1 MASLLQ
7 VRDAI
12 ALNGIAEARQLS
24 LQLTIP
30 LRLVEAM
37 LEQLMM
43 MGKIERI
50 KQNTPCLTGSCKTCP
65 ESSKC
70 DRVIYR
76 LRAYSTSS

>member
-12 ALNGIAEARQLS
+12 ALNGMAEARQLS

-37 LEQLMM
+37 LEKLMM

-50 KQNTPCLTGSCKTCP
+50 KRNNRFLTGNCKSCP

-70 DRVIYR
+70 DRVVYR
-76 LRAYSTSS
+76 LRKSPL